1 MRARQQELYK
11 RTDMERA
18 IELTS
23 WLRDEM
29 DNMRLRIKAE
39 QLEIMQMDS
48 ALRKVQ
54 NILFDLQQEELFSET
69 D

>member
-54 NILFDLQQEELFSET
+54 NILFDLQQNELF
-69 D
+69 

>member
-1 MRARQQELYK
+1 MRAGQQELYK
-11 RTDMERA
+11 RTDMERV

-39 QLEIMQMDS
+39 QLEIMQMDI
-48 ALRKVQ
+48 ALRKIQ
-54 NILFDLQQEELFSET
+54 NILFDLQQNELF
-69 D
+69 

>member
-1 MRARQQELYK
+1 MRAGQQELYK
-11 RTDMERA
+11 RTDMERV

-54 NILFDLQQEELFSET
+54 NILFDLQQNKLF
-69 D
+69 

>member
-11 RTDMERA
+11 RTDMERV

-54 NILFDLQQEELFSET
+54 NILFDLQQNKLF
-69 D
+69 

>member
-11 RTDMERA
+11 RTDMERV

-39 QLEIMQMDS
+39 QLEIMQMDI
-48 ALRKVQ
+48 ALKKIQ
-54 NILFDLQQEELFSET
+54 NILFDLQQNKLF
-69 D
+69 